1 MHNKGRVELL
11 APCGS
16 WESFLAAV
24 ENGAD
29 AVYLGGKNFSAR
41 QFAENFDNDLLKQS
55 IEYAHIRDV
64 NVYLTMNT
72 LISDKELKKALN
84 FLNEASVIG
93 IDGVIVQD
101 LGFAREIRSFFPH
114 LSLHA
119 STQMTVYSLEAV
131 KVLEEMGFKRAV
143 LARELSLEEIGN
155 ISKNTS
161 IEIEVFVHG
170 ALCISYSGQC
180 LMSSIIGGRSGNRGK
195 CAQPCRLNYQLMDE
209 NDKVLG
215 SSYLLSPKDL
225 CTLNFLNEVVDRGV
239 KSFKIE
245 GRMKSPEYVAVTVRI
260 YRKYLNKILRGE
272 KNYQDCIDEVD
283 LKDLTQIFNRGG
295 FTEGHLKGKTGRSIM
310 SFEKPKNWGVCLG
323 NVISYDRRLKTITLK
338 LQDSISIGDGIE
350 IWNGE
355 DESPGT
361 IVTSIKNKKRD
372 VRDSNIGEVVSI
384 GSIRGNISKGDK
396 VYKTSSN
403 KLNAQAAETFSGKAI
418 RKIYIEGEINISY
431 GMPAI
436 FIVKD
441 NLGDKFEV
449 KGTKLTQKSINRP
462 LTKER
467 IKEQLEKTGGTA
479 FEFKKININ
488 LEEGVSLPISEI
500 NNLRREV
507 IKKIEEY
514 KKDKYNRVSV
524 KEFDKLLCENE
535 EKADGE
541 KKVFEDK
548 GPVIAAYF
556 YKTDGKEDYYCVG
569 ADRVYLPI
577 KMFEDEEKIKM
588 IFNIKKRTREVFIS
602 IPPITR
608 GNYQNIVKSRLKP
621 LVSAGVDGFIIGN
634 IGTLKDIEKVSNIED
649 IKVMGD
655 YSLNIF
661 NSSSI
666 CTLKDLGFLGA
677 SLSYEMNL
685 NQIKS
690 LEDISGFQKEVLV
703 YGRIPV
709 MTSQYCPLCAL
720 EGCKNKCR
728 EEGFYL
734 KDRKNMKFPVIMD
747 NIDCRTTIF
756 NGQVLLFTEN
766 IDKMSSWGIDV
777 LRLAFTD
784 EGPLKIKNIVNM
796 YKDIAQNKVDA
807 FLKHQSLIEDIKKE
821 GFTKGHFLRG
831 VL

>member
-1 MHNKGRVELL
+1 MHNKSKVELL

-41 QFAENFDNDLLKQS
+41 QFAENFDKDLLKQS

-72 LISDKELKKALN
+72 LISDKELKEALN
-84 FLNEASVIG
+84 FLDEVSVIG

-101 LGFAREIRSFFPH
+101 LGFAKEIRSFFPH
-114 LSLHA
+114 LHLHA

-131 KVLEEMGFKRAV
+131 RVLEKMGFKRVV

-155 ISKNTS
+155 ISKNTP
-161 IEIEVFVHG
+161 IETEVFVHG

-195 CAQPCRLNYQLMDE
+195 CAQPCRLMYQLVDK
-209 NDKVLG
+209 NDKFWG
-215 SSYLLSPKDL
+215 KSYLLSPKDL
-225 CTLNFLNEVVDRGV
+225 CTLNFLNEVVDSGV
-239 KSFKIE
+239 KSLKIE

-272 KNYQDCIDEVD
+272 KNYQDCIDEMD

-295 FTEGHLKGKTGRSIM
+295 FTEGHFKGKRGKSIM
-310 SFEKPKNWGVCLG
+310 SFEKPKNWGVYLG
-323 NVISYDRRLKTITLK
+323 NVISYDRHLKTITLK

-396 VYKTSSN
+396 VYRTSSN
-403 KLNAQAAETFSGKAI
+403 KLNAQAAETFSGNAI
-418 RKIYIEGEINISY
+418 RKIYIEGEISISY

-441 NLGDKFEV
+441 DLGNEFEV
-449 KGTKLTQKSINRP
+449 KGIKLVQKAINRP

-467 IKEQLEKTGGTA
+467 IKDQLEKTGGTA
-479 FEFKKININ
+479 FEFKRIDIN

-500 NNLRREV
+500 NNLRREA
-507 IKKIEEY
+507 IEKLEDCR
-514 KKDKYNRVSV
+514 KDKYKRVRV

-535 EKADGE
+535 EKVDGN
-541 KKVFEDK
+541 KKAFEDK
-548 GPVIAAYF
+548 EPAIAAYF
-556 YKTDGKEDYYCVG
+556 YRTDEKEDYYCVA

-588 IFNIKKRTREVFIS
+588 IFNIKKSNEEVFIS

-608 GNYQNIVKSRLKP
+608 KNYKKIINSRLKP
-621 LVSAGVDGFIIGN
+621 LINAGVDGFIIGN
-634 IGTLKDIEKVSNIED
+634 IGTLKDIEKVRNIED
-649 IKVMGD
+649 VKVVGD

-677 SLSYEMNL
+677 TLSYEMNL
-685 NQIKS
+685 NQIKKII
-690 LEDISGFQKEVLV
+690 DIPSFQKEVLV
-703 YGRIPV
+703 YGNIPV
-709 MTSQYCPLCAL
+709 MTSQYCPLNAL

-728 EEGFYL
+728 GEEFYL
-734 KDRKNMKFPVIMD
+734 KDRKGMKFPIMMD
-747 NIDCRTTIF
+747 NIDCRATIF
-756 NGQVLLFTEN
+756 NGQVLLFAEN

-784 EGPLKIKNIVNM
+784 EEPLRMREIVNM
-796 YKDIAQNKVDA
+796 YRDIAQSKADA
-807 FLKHQSLIEDIKKE
+807 LLKHQPLIEEIKKN